1 MPSLNGLYPG
11 GISYEIVGSITDLVS
26 VVSVTIFPVLT
37 KVCLIVDDSMKFC
50 NLLAQMI
57 KEANLSNVK
66 FYTALGIKKPY
77 FYDILSGKVN
87 PPPPDRQIA
96 MLRLLNPKPE
106 QIALFF
112 DLAAQERNE
121 VPADIAQTLKNKD
134 LCRKLRNGI
143 DYEKLLKNGE
153 QKNE

>member
-1 MPSLNGLYPG
+1 
-11 GISYEIVGSITDLVS
+11 
-26 VVSVTIFPVLT
+26 
-37 KVCLIVDDSMKFC
+37 
-50 NLLAQMI
+50 MI

-87 PPPPDRQIA
+87 PPPPERQIA
-96 MLRLLNPKPE
+96 MLQLLRPKPE

-121 VPADIAQTLKNKD
+121 VPADIAQKLKNKD
-134 LCRKLRNGI
+134 LCKQLRHDI

-153 QKNE
+153 NKIEKIENEK

>member
-1 MPSLNGLYPG
+1 
-11 GISYEIVGSITDLVS
+11 
-26 VVSVTIFPVLT
+26 
-37 KVCLIVDDSMKFC
+37 
-50 NLLAQMI
+50 MI

-87 PPPPDRQIA
+87 
-96 MLRLLNPKPE
+96 
-106 QIALFF
+106 

-121 VPADIAQTLKNKD
+121 VPADIAKTLENKD
-134 LCRKLRNGI
+134 LCRELRNGI

-153 QKNE
+153 YKNER

>member
-1 MPSLNGLYPG
+1 
-11 GISYEIVGSITDLVS
+11 
-26 VVSVTIFPVLT
+26 
-37 KVCLIVDDSMKFC
+37 
-50 NLLAQMI
+50 MI

-87 PPPPDRQIA
+87 PPPPDRQFA
-96 MLRLLNPKPE
+96 MLQLLKPKPE

-112 DLAAQERNE
+112 DLAAHERNE
-121 VPADIAQTLKNKD
+121 VPADIVQILKNED
-134 LCRKLRNGI
+134 LCRELRTGI

-153 QKNE
+153 YKNER